1 MRFCFPLPPRMSYH
15 PAGIFV
21 SLTDLRPLCYNRII
35 GSTGIRKRKGQI
47 ELMDISI
54 IISLVGSGSALLGTL
69 IGGVLSHQTIS
80 RQIRTENAR
89 LLRSEKVTV
98 YTNFLAAYTAYVDNA
113 HKFRMT
119 DVHNASEEMSALHH
133 FLSASSAAVLLAPS
147 PVGREL
153 KTLANMASR
162 YAEGQIDA
170 QKIGEKYNT
179 VEALLRKDLEQPG
192 IFER

>member
-1 MRFCFPLPPRMSYH
+1 MSYH

-89 LLRSEKVTV
+89 LGGADENLDQTEVEVSACTV
-98 YTNFLAAYTAYVDNA
+98 IKNV
-113 HKFRMT
+113 KKPW
-119 DVHNASEEMSALHH
+119 SCI
-133 FLSASSAAVLLAPS
+133 SST
-147 PVGREL
+147 G
-153 KTLANMASR
+153 T
-162 YAEGQIDA
+162 
-170 QKIGEKYNT
+170 
-179 VEALLRKDLEQPG
+179 
-192 IFER
+192 ERQR

>member
-1 MRFCFPLPPRMSYH
+1 MRFCFPPPRRMSYH

-35 GSTGIRKRKGQI
+35 GYTGIRKRKGQI

-89 LLRSEKVTV
+89 LGGADENLDQTEVEVSACTV
-98 YTNFLAAYTAYVDNA
+98 IKNV
-113 HKFRMT
+113 KKPW
-119 DVHNASEEMSALHH
+119 SCI
-133 FLSASSAAVLLAPS
+133 SST
-147 PVGREL
+147 G
-153 KTLANMASR
+153 T
-162 YAEGQIDA
+162 
-170 QKIGEKYNT
+170 
-179 VEALLRKDLEQPG
+179 
-192 IFER
+192 ERQR